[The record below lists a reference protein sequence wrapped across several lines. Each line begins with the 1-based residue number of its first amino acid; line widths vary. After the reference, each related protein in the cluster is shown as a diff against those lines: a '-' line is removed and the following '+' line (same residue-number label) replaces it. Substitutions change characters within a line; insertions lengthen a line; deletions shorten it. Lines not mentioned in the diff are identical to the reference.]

1 MTLPGWLTSARETVD
16 AAISAESSRQW
27 REVALEARSELEER
41 LGELIALEVAVK
53 VGRDGDWFDCVWDS
67 RGAGLAVE
75 ALVSKGPQRAAV
87 NRLQT
92 SLPAFV
98 ADAKRTVTDAWI
110 ARIHDQVGRADDL
123 SVLAEVLGRIP
134 DHEEQQE
141 MLTAALRPIKKLMGS
156 LPTSTSE
163 QDLTSAAEA
172 VDAAFKNAFGDV
184 EVREFLL
191 AASRSGADLH
201 QLTRTVLAWIEEN
214 GGANLL
220 RISIGPAR

>member
-1 MTLPGWLTSARETVD
+1 VTLPGWLTSARETVD

-123 SVLAEVLGRIP
+123 SAGPNPGPRGTAGNADGSFAADQEVDGILA
-134 DHEEQQE
+134 
-141 MLTAALRPIKKLMGS
+141 
-156 LPTSTSE
+156 
-163 QDLTSAAEA
+163 
-172 VDAAFKNAFGDV
+172 DV
-184 EVREFLL
+184 NF
-191 AASRSGADLH
+191 
-201 QLTRTVLAWIEEN
+201 
-214 GGANLL
+214 
-220 RISIGPAR
+220 